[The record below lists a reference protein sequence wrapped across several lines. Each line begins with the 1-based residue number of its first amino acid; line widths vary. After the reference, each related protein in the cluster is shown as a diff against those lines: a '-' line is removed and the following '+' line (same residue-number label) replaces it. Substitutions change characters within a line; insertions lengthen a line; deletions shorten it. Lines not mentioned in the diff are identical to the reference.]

1 MEILFKTVI
10 GDETLSIQAGKLAK
24 QASGSVV
31 VQYGETIVLV
41 TVSSADEPNVNAS
54 FLPLSVDYQEK
65 IYAAGRIPGN
75 YFRREIG
82 RPSEKE
88 TLTARLTD
96 RPIRPLFPKGYN
108 YETQVIATVL
118 SMDKVHEPDIL
129 AMIGTSAALE
139 ISEIPFEGPI
149 ASVRVGRINNAFVVN
164 PTIEQAEQSDINM
177 IVAGSRTGITMVEGG
192 GEFVSESDMIEAIF
206 FAHREMQPIIDLQDK
221 LRESIGKPK
230 RVFTPPEKDKE
241 LSEKVEAIARDKIV
255 SALSVREKI
264 DRRAALSAAKD
275 EVKAELEEAFEDR
288 GSEVS
293 GIFNDLVKSISREM
307 IVSEHRRIDNRK
319 TDEVRPISCETAVLP
334 RVHGS
339 ALFTRGET
347 QVLSAL
353 TLGSTHDEQR
363 IETLIGDETS
373 AFMLHYN
380 FPPYSVGEVKRFM
393 GPSRRDIG
401 HGALAKRA
409 LEPVLPDKESFDY
422 TIRIVAEVLESNG
435 SSSMGTVCA
444 SSMALMD
451 GGVPVKSPVSGIAM
465 GLIAEGSN
473 TFILSDILGDEDH
486 FGDMDFK
493 VAGSREGI
501 TALQMDIK
509 IAELSREIME
519 KALEQAKHGRLHIL
533 DKMEETISA
542 HRENLSPYA
551 PIVVSVKINPEKI
564 GEIIGPGGKN
574 IRALQTET
582 NTQISID
589 DTGLVK
595 IAAFSRE
602 EADKAEQMVID
613 IGSDPEIGA
622 IFEGTV
628 VRTTDFGAFVQIKPR
643 TEGLVHISELAH
655 HRVKSVTDVVREGE
669 KLTVKVIDIS
679 KDGKIRLSHKETL
692 EAPKST
698 DSGDKTDGGDDRGG
712 RGDRG
717 GGRPGGHNRNKDSRG
732 SKNSRP
738 QRSGGAS

>member
-1 MEILFKTVI
+1 
-10 GDETLSIQAGKLAK
+10 
-24 QASGSVV
+24 
-31 VQYGETIVLV
+31 
-41 TVSSADEPNVNAS
+41 
-54 FLPLSVDYQEK
+54 
-65 IYAAGRIPGN
+65 
-75 YFRREIG
+75 
-82 RPSEKE
+82 
-88 TLTARLTD
+88 
-96 RPIRPLFPKGYN
+96 
-108 YETQVIATVL
+108 
-118 SMDKVHEPDIL
+118 
-129 AMIGTSAALE
+129 
-139 ISEIPFEGPI
+139 
-149 ASVRVGRINNAFVVN
+149 
-164 PTIEQAEQSDINM
+164 
-177 IVAGSRTGITMVEGG
+177 
-192 GEFVSESDMIEAIF
+192 
-206 FAHREMQPIIDLQDK
+206 
-221 LRESIGKPK
+221 
-230 RVFTPPEKDKE
+230 
-241 LSEKVEAIARDKIV
+241 
-255 SALSVREKI
+255 
-264 DRRAALSAAKD
+264 
-275 EVKAELEEAFEDR
+275 
-288 GSEVS
+288 
-293 GIFNDLVKSISREM
+293 
-307 IVSEHRRIDNRK
+307 
-319 TDEVRPISCETAVLP
+319 
-334 RVHGS
+334 
-339 ALFTRGET
+339 
-347 QVLSAL
+347 
-353 TLGSTHDEQR
+353 
-363 IETLIGDETS
+363 
-373 AFMLHYN
+373 
-380 FPPYSVGEVKRFM
+380 M

-451 GGVPVKSPVSGIAM
+451 GGVPVKAPVSGIAM
-465 GLIAEGSN
+465 GLIAEGSD

-509 IAELSREIME
+509 ITELSREIME
-519 KALEQAKHGRLHIL
+519 KALEQAKGGRLHIL

-595 IAAFSRE
+595 IAAFSKE
-602 EADKAEQMVID
+602 EADKAEQMVVD

-655 HRVKSVTDVVREGE
+655 YRVKSVTDVVREGE
-669 KLTVKVIDIS
+669 NLKVKVIDIS
-679 KDGKIRLSHKETL
+679 KDGKIRLSHKDTL

-698 DSGDKTDGGDDRGG
+698 DPGEKTGGGDDRGG

-717 GGRPGGHNRNKDSRG
+717 GGGKPGGHNRNKDSRG